1 MNQFREASRRLWVR
15 MTLVAIV
22 GLFVT
27 LIVVTGAV
35 YQLTIFNERNEI
47 DALLSREGNAVAAQM
62 KLEVTSLSTNKD
74 IIEVNNLETIA
85 SRALALHPGSSMH
98 MTLVR
103 IAEEILSTARG
114 PLRIEQLRETN
125 QLPAVTPGVLES
137 KKGIRTRS
145 QEIALQNLVVTVETI
160 ADDQAIVDDARTI
173 AGRVLIAALIGS
185 VIGTIGLA
193 FAVRASTKQLDE
205 VSDTVRRTRLD
216 DLSARVKKTNGTG
229 EIAVLSRDVNEML
242 EELSQ
247 ARALRDELIASVS
260 HELRT
265 PLAAARGHM
274 DLLRLGRTSDPEAT
288 IARIDRELIRMTR
301 LVDDLLALY
310 RASDSAWLSVCLVNT
325 QSILTSL
332 GERVAAF
339 DSLNIEI
346 KKAPD
351 IMIEVDADRILQA
364 LSNLVRNSVL
374 HNPPNTSVVVS
385 SRVRDANIEFIVE
398 DTGIGIPQSVLENFG
413 EAFVRGSEAGT
424 GLGLAVTRAVAI
436 AHSGSLNVQS
446 GQLGTKITLVVP
458 IEKSMR

>member
-15 MTLVAIV
+15 MTLVAIA

-27 LIVVTGAV
+27 LIVVMGAV

-47 DALLSREGNAVAAQM
+47 DALLAREGNAVAAQLN
-62 KLEVTSLSTNKD
+62 LEVTSLSTNKD
-74 IIEVNNLETIA
+74 VIEMNNLETIA
-85 SRALALHPGSSMH
+85 SRALALHPGSSVH

-103 IAEEILSTARG
+103 VGEEILSTARG
-114 PLRIEQLRETN
+114 PLRIEQLRDTN

-137 KKGIRTRS
+137 RKGIRTRS

-160 ADDQAIVDDARTI
+160 TDDQAIVDNARTI
-173 AGRVLIAALIGS
+173 AGRVLIAALIGG

-205 VSDTVRRTRLD
+205 VSDTVRQTRLD
-216 DLSARVKKTNGTG
+216 NLSARVTKTNGTG

-274 DLLRLGRTSDPEAT
+274 DLLRLGRTSDPEVS

-310 RASDSAWLSVCLVNT
+310 RAADPAWLSVRLVNT

-332 GERVAAF
+332 SERVAAF
-339 DSLNIEI
+339 DSPNIEI

-364 LSNLVRNSVL
+364 LSNLVRNSIL

-385 SRVRDANIEFIVE
+385 SQVRDTNIELIVE

-446 GQLGTKITLVVP
+446 DQLGTKVTLVIP
-458 IEKSMR
+458 IEK